1 MQLAIATVVM
11 QEQSTYLTLTFID
24 SGAMATTKQKH
35 LPLLYNPLLN
45 CIFNNPVHD
54 KLPIKSTI
62 SQLSLAH
69 NDFAILVPPAQIL
82 HECQDDSGQKL
93 VDLCYQSEEYVKSH
107 IIKTSVA
114 FSATTAPVTKV
125 QLIIYNTMNG
135 KQILVK
141 NRVVFTG
148 KGFKKSMKLNIL
160 DVGYFVSFCDYFPKG
175 SRFLLLYVEDLLTGH
190 RKQEIALKLPDPI
203 VSQEQK
209 TEQNG
214 SEVTFER
221 ILRTF
226 PLLSLAMSEHFY
238 VLFHHNNRQFQRLR
252 QRRRMLLDC
261 IADDFRGIIEETDHI
276 VEKCVLADTAEG
288 ERAYN
293 LINAVLRKYPHL
305 DLDTLLHEYVELN
318 VYDNVWLQLVFQYQ
332 NFKEDDGVGGE
343 ELPRLVL
350 TLQLYKDL
358 SCLSLNQLDVPVD
371 EPWHVNVL
379 YRRVS
384 EAIEVFSKLSDP
396 NTSHRSQKVRIL
408 TETITILT
416 GNKQEADKDPENFI
430 VDADTLI
437 GLSIMVVVHS
447 KVSNLE
453 AHLYY
458 IRRFQSTSHFVKEN
472 THREDSGFLNYII
485 SNFEAVVFH
494 LSVLNS
500 HLQELV
506 MLSSFN
512 YQFWSAI
519 QKKNSGQVSKLIDEV
534 VEQYG
539 GGNLPKSHFL
549 KSRNIHGESCFTFA
563 IRSRSY
569 EIFDEL
575 VERTTQWFL
584 LEEFLFDKNTSTS
597 QNLLVIALQEECH
610 EIVMKIIDV
619 LEEDATEE
627 EQALYYNARDVNGR
641 TAGHYISHDLGAL
654 DRIGHL
660 LDWRCKD
667 TNSYTPLLSL
677 CRCYDHPDYTQLIEK
692 AFACVRGSLTTLVT
706 YDEHT
711 DKSGNTLLHVIAK
724 DLDVLGLLNQEM
736 SLINVNELNLRQISP
751 MGVYMRYSRVEN
763 LTRLFQD
770 PRLIFDLEDPKN
782 FYNVLDYY
790 SFLAS
795 RSQGGNPDTLLLL
808 RQAVVTEFFR
818 RNFPQKIVIEF
829 GAMNARYDSNSKD
842 WLVNIVYKDLGD
854 PSISSVVKFVNGPQ
868 GKPAIATKYISL
880 TQLRQFFKVQ
890 EVVLPLSFSP
900 SSESFWVNFPSGS
913 STIPFCS
920 KFRMN
925 RLLKHLTMLFA
936 SMSYRS
942 RMAQASFLQSFSLCC
957 RGESLLVLDF
967 MNQYSQRQD
976 VEKSKMGEV
985 RLSQQK
991 IEEVTYFLEFSM
1003 LDLTNYRTQIS
1014 RLCKL
1019 AAVGGV
1025 KQSDIRFVVD
1035 SLLSKLPL
1043 VRLAELQLVESRAID
1058 SSYHKF
1064 FEYISWIELCVI
1076 ELLKN
1081 CGLVTEKLQR
1091 WKRIYSKIKELN
1103 VEIYKFEEQVVSH
1116 KEHPNHETQED
1127 SESLDPPKGLAPS
1140 VISRRSTLSM
1150 EAIPLEEDETKLTF
1164 FGLIDSKKSRYRK
1177 LLLLKAEEVEKLMDL
1192 NVEIKLDH
1200 ETIAAEISH
1209 FLVFR
1214 LGFMTFAIKQFTNS
1228 ALVLLRHRHY
1238 ELTRTLHETRRA
1250 H

>member
-1 MQLAIATVVM
+1 
-11 QEQSTYLTLTFID
+11 
-24 SGAMATTKQKH
+24 MATTKQKH

-45 CIFNNPVHD
+45 CIFNNPVHE
-54 KLPIKSTI
+54 KLSIKSSI

-69 NDFAILVPPAQIL
+69 NDYAILVPPAQIL
-82 HECQDDSGQKL
+82 HECHDDSGQKL
-93 VDLCYQSEEYVKSH
+93 VYLCYQSDEYVKSH

-135 KQILVK
+135 KQVLVK

-148 KGFKKSMKLNIL
+148 KGFKKSMKLNIV

-175 SRFLLLYVEDLLTGH
+175 SRFLLLYIEDLLMGH
-190 RKQEIALKLPDPI
+190 KRLEIAPKLPEPSI
-203 VSQEQK
+203 SQEQPK
-209 TEQNG
+209 DQSA

-261 IADDFRGIIEETDHI
+261 IADDFRGIIEETDRI

-332 NFKEDDGVGGE
+332 NYKEDDGVGGE

-408 TETITILT
+408 TETINILT
-416 GNKQEADKDPENFI
+416 GNKQDNDEGSEKGSGGFV

-458 IRRFQSTSHFVKEN
+458 IRHFESTSHFVKEN

-506 MLSSFN
+506 ILSTLN

-539 GGNLPKSHFL
+539 GGDLPKSHFL

-563 IRSRSY
+563 IRSRSF

-575 VERTTQWFL
+575 LQRTTQWFL

-597 QNLLVIALQEECH
+597 QSLLVIALQEECH

-619 LEEDATEE
+619 LEENATEE

-641 TAGHYISHDLGAL
+641 TAGHYISHDIDAL

-660 LDWRCKD
+660 LDWKCKD

-677 CRCYDHPDYTQLIEK
+677 CRCYDHPDYTKLIEK
-692 AFACVRGSLTTLVT
+692 AFACVRGGQTGLVT

-724 DLDVLGLLNQEM
+724 DLDELGLLDEKM
-736 SLINVNELNLRQISP
+736 SLINVNELNSRQISP
-751 MGVYMRYSRVEN
+751 VGVYMRYSRVEN
-763 LTRLFQD
+763 LIRLFQD
-770 PRLIFDLEDPKN
+770 PRLVFDLEDPKS

-829 GAMNARYDSNSKD
+829 GAMNARYDGNSKD

-890 EVVLPLSFSP
+890 EIVLPLSFSP
-900 SSESFWVNFPSGS
+900 SSENFWVNFPSGS

-925 RLLKHLTMLFA
+925 RLLEHLTMLFA

-942 RMAQASFLQSFSLCC
+942 RMAQTSFLQSFSLCC
-957 RGESLLVLDF
+957 RGESVLVLDF

-976 VEKSKMGEV
+976 MEKSKIGEV
-985 RLSQQK
+985 KLSQQK
-991 IEEVTYFLEFSM
+991 IDEIEYFLEFSM
-1003 LDLTNYRTQIS
+1003 LDLTTYRTQIS

-1025 KQSDIRFVVD
+1025 KQCDIRFAVD
-1035 SLLSKLPL
+1035 NLLCKLPL
-1043 VRLAELQLVESRAID
+1043 VKLAELQLLESRAID

-1064 FEYISWIELCVI
+1064 FEYISWIELCVN

-1081 CGLVTEKLQR
+1081 CGVVAEKLQR
-1091 WKRIYSKIKELN
+1091 WKKIYSKIKELN

-1116 KEHPNHETQED
+1116 KEHQNQENQDTRENQDTHDNLD
-1127 SESLDPPKGLAPS
+1127 SFKGQAPGM
-1140 VISRRSTLSM
+1140 ISRRSTLSM
-1150 EAIPLEEDETKLTF
+1150 EAIPMEEDEAKLTF
-1164 FGLIDSKKSRYRK
+1164 FGLIDNKKSRYRK
-1177 LLLLKAEEVEKLMDL
+1177 LLHLKAEEVEKLMDL

-1209 FLVFR
+1209 FLAFR

-1238 ELTRTLHETRRA
+1238 ELTKTLHETRKA